1 MARVGYIYSPAYLEH
16 ETPSGHPERK
26 ERLEGINRYL
36 EKTGLIDA
44 LTQLAPR
51 PATRDELAAVH
62 DPAYVDRILGRTEPG
77 YLDGDTYFSK
87 GSLRAAVLAAGA
99 PLAAIDAI
107 RNNTIER
114 AFCAVR
120 PPGHHAERSRAMGFC
135 IFNNVAVAA
144 HYAQASGYGRVFIID
159 FDVHHG
165 NGTEHI
171 FESDPTV
178 FYFSTHQY
186 PHYPGTGAADDTGK
200 GSGVGFTR
208 NLPMI
213 HGEGDEEYL
222 DAYRKMLP
230 PLIREFKPSILL
242 VSAGYDIHIRDPLA
256 GIRVS
261 GETIGVMVESM
272 IGAAPDRPWVF
283 SLEGGYD
290 LLGLADGV
298 GRTIQAMLSS

>member
-1 MARVGYIYSPAYLEH
+1 MARVGYIFSPVYLEH
-16 ETPSGHPERK
+16 ETPPGHPERK

-36 EKTGLIDA
+36 EKSGLSES
-44 LTQLAPR
+44 LTLLSPR
-51 PATRDELAAVH
+51 PATREELAAAH

-87 GSLRAAVLAAGA
+87 GSLHAAVLAAGA
-99 PLAAIDAI
+99 PLAAMDAI
-107 RNNTIER
+107 RAGTIDR

-135 IFNNVAVAA
+135 IFNNIAVAA
-144 HYAQASGYGRVFIID
+144 RYAQANGYERVFIID

-165 NGTEHI
+165 NGTQHI
-171 FESDPTV
+171 FDSDPTV

-186 PHYPGTGAADDTGK
+186 PHYPGTGAADDMGK
-200 GSGVGFTR
+200 GAGIGFTR
-208 NLPMI
+208 NLPMV
-213 HGEGDEEYL
+213 HGDGDEEYL
-222 DAYRKMLP
+222 DAYKNILP
-230 PLIREFKPSILL
+230 PLIREFNPSILL

-261 GETIGVMVESM
+261 SETIGTMVKSM
-272 IGAAPDRPWVF
+272 IGAAPDRPWIF

-290 LLGLADGV
+290 LPGLADGV
-298 GRTIQAMLSS
+298 GRTLQMMLSS